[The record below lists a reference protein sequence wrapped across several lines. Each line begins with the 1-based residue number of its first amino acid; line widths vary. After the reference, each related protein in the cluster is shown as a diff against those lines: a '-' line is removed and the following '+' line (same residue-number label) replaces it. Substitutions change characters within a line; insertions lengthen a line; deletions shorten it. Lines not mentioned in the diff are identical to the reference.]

1 MEIFA
6 RPYALNV
13 YIYIYITIISKRIAE
28 DGNKTRRGWQ
38 LAAPRIIQ
46 RRMQHD
52 STLFEGALSTPLALT
67 PRGREVVSSRK
78 LRATSKE
85 RKKKERKGN
94 RKRAIWKG
102 TFVAF
107 PFHI

>member
-13 YIYIYITIISKRIAE
+13 YIYIYTIISKRIAE

-85 RKKKERKGN
+85 KKKKKEKG
-94 RKRAIWKG
+94 IEKG
-102 TFVAF
+102 RFGRVRS
-107 PFHI
+107 